1 MSVSLQFDG
10 ISTRRHRRGRSLKW
24 LEGALWVLGI
34 AALGYCAVQLG
45 RAAYDQHRGSAAL
58 DRILTIE
65 PVSAPFTPHEGDLV
79 GRIEIPRI
87 ESHAIIFEGTTDDT
101 LSRGAGHFA
110 GSANPGD
117 PGNVVL
123 AGHRDTFFRELK
135 EIRRGDEISLTTAR
149 GRFQYVVE
157 SMNIVNPDAVDVL
170 RPSRDATLTLIT
182 CYPFHFI
189 GSAPQRYIVRGKRI
203 S

>member
-10 ISTRRHRRGRSLKW
+10 ISARRHRLRRSLKW
-24 LEGALWVLGI
+24 LGGALWVLGI

-58 DRILTIE
+58 DRILTVD